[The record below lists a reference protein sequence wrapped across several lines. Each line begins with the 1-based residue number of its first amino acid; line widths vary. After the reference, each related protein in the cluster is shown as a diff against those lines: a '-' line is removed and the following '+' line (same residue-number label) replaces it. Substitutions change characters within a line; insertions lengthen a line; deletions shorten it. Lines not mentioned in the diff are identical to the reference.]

1 MSRNEEAQAVK
12 GLGDVKPRLPSGL
25 SPSSISTYMKCPRR
39 FREEKI
45 YGQRSPGSVDSVLGT
60 FVHLSMELLMQRPA
74 VERTIENW
82 KRDAATAWAETLVD
96 EDFITLQLGRSAQ
109 KDFRARALKS
119 AHAYFGME
127 DPAEIDVVATEQ
139 KMDCVI
145 DGVPLRGIVDRMERN
160 PDGELVVADY
170 KNGKM
175 PNLKFPDS
183 MADKS
188 RQMNIYAAM
197 TKATMGEDPAYG
209 RLIFTAFGKEIR
221 VPYSPSSIQ
230 ATVDEAVAVW
240 DNVHASFK
248 ADDWEPKTS
257 PLCGWCPFLAKCPE
271 GLQVVLDRVSSGR
284 SVSDSAF
291 SILKAH
297 TARFDSEEF

>member
-1 MSRNEEAQAVK
+1 MT
-12 GLGDVKPRLPSGL
+12 DVLTPRLPTGL

-45 YGQRSPGSVDSVLGT
+45 YGQRSPGSIDSVLGT
-60 FVHLSMELLMQRPA
+60 FVHRSLELLMDRPSA
-74 VERTIENW
+74 ERTIENW
-82 KRDAATAWAETLVD
+82 KKDAVVAWGETLVD
-96 EDFITLQLGRSAQ
+96 EDFIYLNLGRSAQ

-145 DGVPLRGIVDRMERN
+145 GGVPLRGIVDRMERN
-160 PDGELVVADY
+160 AKGELVVADY

-175 PNLKFPDS
+175 PNMKFPDS
-183 MADKS
+183 MTDKT

-197 TKATMGEDPAYG
+197 TEATADEKPAYG
-209 RLIFTAFGKEIR
+209 RLIFTAFGKEIL
-221 VPYSPSSIQ
+221 VPYTPSSIQ
-230 ATVDEAVAVW
+230 ATVDEAVGVW
-240 DNVHASFK
+240 DEVHASFK
-248 ADDWEPKTS
+248 ADDWAPKTS
-257 PLCGWCPFLAKCPE
+257 ALCGWCPFLAKCPE
-271 GLQVVLDRVSSGR
+271 GLEVVLDRVSSGR
-284 SVSDSAF
+284 SVSDQAF

-297 TARFDSEEF
+297 ASRFDAEEF